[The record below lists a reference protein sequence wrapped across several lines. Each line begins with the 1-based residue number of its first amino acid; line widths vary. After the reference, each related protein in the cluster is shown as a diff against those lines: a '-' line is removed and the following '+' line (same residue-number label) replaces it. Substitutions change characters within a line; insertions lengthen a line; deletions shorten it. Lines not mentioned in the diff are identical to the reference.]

1 MERLSFTFYRS
12 FYEAIE
18 DLPKSKQLEVY
29 RAIMRFGFDGED
41 AELAGVSAAVFKII
55 RPILEKNL
63 KKFKNG
69 CKGGEYG
76 ILGAEYGIR
85 GGRPPKEP
93 PQITGQEP
101 PQITPQITPVNINN
115 KIKKEKEK
123 KIQKEKTN
131 FSFDACVFETL
142 KERVNKLFN
151 RRSTTAWSE
160 KEIKQ
165 LKAVAKREGVLDE
178 LTEIEACYNSG
189 YEYRRKDVITF
200 LNNFATELD
209 RARNYNQRTC
219 PNQGET
225 SSEAEPMYKA
235 GRDYVE
241 PAPIAGEDTPI
252 ESPDDMPARNFREDE
267 ND

>member
-41 AELAGVSAAVFKII
+41 TELTGVSAAVFKII

-85 GGRPPKEP
+85 GGRPPKET
-93 PQITGQEP
+93 PQITGQE
-101 PQITPQITPVNINN
+101 TPQITGQETPVIININ
-115 KIKKEKEK
+115 KKEKEK

-131 FSFDACVFETL
+131 FSFDAHVSEI
-142 KERVNKLFN
+142 KERVNRLFN
-151 RRSTTAWSE
+151 RRSSTAWSD
-160 KEIKQ
+160 KETKQ

-178 LTEIEACYNSG
+178 LAEIEALYNSG

-209 RARNYNQRTC
+209 RARNSNQGTC

-241 PAPIAGEDTPI
+241 PAPKAGGETPI
-252 ESPDDMPARNFREDE
+252 KRADMRAINFREGE

>member
-29 RAIMRFGFDGED
+29 RAIMRFGLDGED
-41 AELAGVSAAVFKII
+41 TELAGVSAAVFKII

-76 ILGAEYGIR
+76 IFGAEYGIR
-85 GGRPPKEP
+85 GGRPPKET
-93 PQITGQEP
+93 PQITGQE
-101 PQITPQITPVNINN
+101 TPVNINN
-115 KIKKEKEK
+115 KIEKEKEK
-123 KIQKEKTN
+123 KIQKEKTS
-131 FSFDACVFETL
+131 FSFDAENL

-151 RRSTTAWSE
+151 RRESTAWSD
-160 KEIKQ
+160 KETKQ

-178 LTEIEACYNSG
+178 LTEIETLYNSG
-189 YEYRRKDVITF
+189 YQYKRKDVITF
-200 LNNFATELD
+200 LNNFSTELD
-209 RARNYNQRTC
+209 RARSRNQETFQ
-219 PNQGET
+219 NQGET
-225 SSEAEPMYKA
+225 SSETEPMYKA
-235 GRDYVE
+235 GVDWPE
-241 PAPIAGEDTPI
+241 PAPKAGGETPI
-252 ESPDDMPARNFREDE
+252 KRADMRAINFREGE

>member
-41 AELAGVSAAVFKII
+41 TELTGVSAAVFKII

-85 GGRPPKEP
+85 GGRPPKET
-93 PQITGQEP
+93 PQITGQETP
-101 PQITPQITPVNINN
+101 RITGQETPAIININ
-115 KIKKEKEK
+115 KKEKEK

-131 FSFDACVFETL
+131 FSFDAHVSEI

-151 RRSTTAWSE
+151 RRSSTAWSD
-160 KEIKQ
+160 KETKQ

-178 LTEIEACYNSG
+178 LAEIEALYNSG
-189 YEYRRKDVITF
+189 YQYRRRDVITF
-200 LNNFATELD
+200 LNNFDVELD
-209 RARNYNQRTC
+209 RARNRNQETFQ
-219 PNQGET
+219 NQGET
-225 SSEAEPMYKA
+225 SSETEPMYKTGVDWA
-235 GRDYVE
+235 G
-241 PAPIAGEDTPI
+241 PAPIAGGETPI
-252 ESPDDMPARNFREDE
+252 KSSDDMRAINFREGE

>member
-41 AELAGVSAAVFKII
+41 TELTGVSAAVFKII

-85 GGRPPKEP
+85 GGRPPKET
-93 PQITGQEP
+93 PQITGQE
-101 PQITPQITPVNINN
+101 TPAIININ
-115 KIKKEKEK
+115 KKEKEK

-131 FSFDACVFETL
+131 FSFDAHVSEI
-142 KERVNKLFN
+142 KERVNRLFN
-151 RRSTTAWSE
+151 RRSSTAWSE

-165 LKAVAKREGVLDE
+165 LKAVAKREGVLEE
-178 LTEIEACYNSG
+178 LAEIETLYNSG

-200 LNNFATELD
+200 LNNFSTELD
-209 RARNYNQRTC
+209 RARNRNQETFQ
-219 PNQGET
+219 NQGET
-225 SSEAEPMYKA
+225 SSEAEPMYKTGVDWA
-235 GRDYVE
+235 E
-241 PAPIAGEDTPI
+241 PAPIAGGGTPI
-252 ESPDDMPARNFREDE
+252 KSSDDMRAINFREGE

>member
-41 AELAGVSAAVFKII
+41 TELAGVSAAVFKII

-85 GGRPPKEP
+85 GGRPPKE
-93 PQITGQEP
+93 T
-101 PQITPQITPVNINN
+101 PQITPQITGLETPQITPAIININ
-115 KIKKEKEK
+115 KKEKEK

-131 FSFDACVFETL
+131 FSFDAHVFENL
-142 KERVNKLFN
+142 KDRVNKLFN
-151 RRSTTAWSE
+151 RRSTTAWSD
-160 KEIKQ
+160 KETKQ
-165 LKAVAKREGVLDE
+165 LKAIAKREGVLDE
-178 LTEIEACYNSG
+178 LTEIEALYNSG
-189 YEYRRKDVITF
+189 YQYRRRDVVTF
-200 LNNFATELD
+200 LNNFDVELD
-209 RARNYNQRTC
+209 RARNRNQGTFQ
-219 PNQGET
+219 NQGET
-225 SSEAEPMYKA
+225 SSETEPMHKA
-235 GRDYVE
+235 GWVE
-241 PAPIAGEDTPI
+241 PAPIAGDTPI
-252 ESPDDMPARNFREDE
+252 KSSADMPALNFREDE

>member
-1 MERLSFTFYRS
+1 MERSSFTFYRS
-12 FYEAIE
+12 FYEATE

-93 PQITGQEP
+93 PQIT
-101 PQITPQITPVNINN
+101 PQITGLETPQITPAIININ
-115 KIKKEKEK
+115 KKEKEK
-123 KIQKEKTN
+123 KIQKEKTS
-131 FSFDACVFETL
+131 FSFDARVFENL
-142 KERVNKLFN
+142 KDRVNKLFN

-178 LTEIEACYNSG
+178 LTEIETLYNSG
-189 YEYRRKDVITF
+189 YEYKRKDVITF
-200 LNNFATELD
+200 LNNFSTELD
-209 RARNYNQRTC
+209 RARNRNQGTFQ
-219 PNQGET
+219 NQGET
-225 SSEAEPMYKA
+225 SSETEPMYKA
-235 GRDYVE
+235 GWVE
-241 PAPIAGEDTPI
+241 PAPIAGDTPI
-252 ESPDDMPARNFREDE
+252 KSFANMPARNFREDE

>member
-41 AELAGVSAAVFKII
+41 TELTGVSAAVFKII

-85 GGRPPKEP
+85 GGRPPKET
-93 PQITGQEP
+93 PQITGQETP
-101 PQITPQITPVNINN
+101 RITGQETPAIININ
-115 KIKKEKEK
+115 KKEKEK

-131 FSFDACVFETL
+131 FSFDAHVSEI
-142 KERVNKLFN
+142 KERVNRLFN
-151 RRSTTAWSE
+151 RRSSTAWSD
-160 KEIKQ
+160 KETKQ

-178 LTEIEACYNSG
+178 LAEIETLYNSG

-209 RARNYNQRTC
+209 RARNSNQGTC

-241 PAPIAGEDTPI
+241 PAPKAGGETPI
-252 ESPDDMPARNFREDE
+252 KRADMRAINFREGE

>member
-41 AELAGVSAAVFKII
+41 TELTGVSAAVFKII

-85 GGRPPKEP
+85 GGRPPKET
-93 PQITGQEP
+93 PQITGQETP
-101 PQITPQITPVNINN
+101 RITGQETPAIININ
-115 KIKKEKEK
+115 KKEKEK
-123 KIQKEKTN
+123 KMQKEKTS
-131 FSFDACVFETL
+131 FSFDARIFENL

-151 RRSTTAWSE
+151 RRSSTAWSD
-160 KEIKQ
+160 KETKQ

-178 LTEIEACYNSG
+178 LAEIEALYNSG

-209 RARNYNQRTC
+209 RARNSNQGTC

-241 PAPIAGEDTPI
+241 PAPKAGGETPI
-252 ESPDDMPARNFREDE
+252 KRADDMRAINFREGE

>member
-41 AELAGVSAAVFKII
+41 TELTGVSAAVFKII

-85 GGRPPKEP
+85 GGRPPKET
-93 PQITGQEP
+93 PQITGQETP
-101 PQITPQITPVNINN
+101 RITGQETPAIININ
-115 KIKKEKEK
+115 KKEKEK

-131 FSFDACVFETL
+131 FSFDAHVSEI
-142 KERVNKLFN
+142 KERVNRLFN
-151 RRSTTAWSE
+151 RRSSTAWSE
-160 KEIKQ
+160 KEVKQ

-178 LTEIEACYNSG
+178 LAEIETLYNSG

-200 LNNFATELD
+200 LNNFSTELD
-209 RARNYNQRTC
+209 RARSRNQGTFQ
-219 PNQGET
+219 NQGET

-241 PAPIAGEDTPI
+241 PAPKAGGETPI
-252 ESPDDMPARNFREDE
+252 KRADMRAINFREGE

>member
-41 AELAGVSAAVFKII
+41 TELTGVSAAVFKII

-85 GGRPPKEP
+85 GGRPPKET
-93 PQITGQEP
+93 PQITGQETP
-101 PQITPQITPVNINN
+101 RITGQETPAIININ
-115 KIKKEKEK
+115 KKEKEK

-131 FSFDACVFETL
+131 FSFDAHVSEI

-151 RRSTTAWSE
+151 RRSSTAWSD
-160 KEIKQ
+160 KETKQ

-178 LTEIEACYNSG
+178 LAEIEALYNSG
-189 YEYRRKDVITF
+189 YQYRRRDVITF
-200 LNNFATELD
+200 LNNFDVELD
-209 RARNYNQRTC
+209 RARNRNQETFQ
-219 PNQGET
+219 NQGET
-225 SSEAEPMYKA
+225 SSETEPMYKTGVDWA
-235 GRDYVE
+235 E
-241 PAPIAGEDTPI
+241 PAPIAGGGTPI
-252 ESPDDMPARNFREDE
+252 KSSDDMRAINFREGE

>member
-41 AELAGVSAAVFKII
+41 TELTGVSAAVFKII

-85 GGRPPKEP
+85 GGRPPKE
-93 PQITGQEP
+93 
-101 PQITPQITPVNINN
+101 TPAIININ
-115 KIKKEKEK
+115 KKEKEK

-131 FSFDACVFETL
+131 FSFDAHVSEI
-142 KERVNKLFN
+142 KERVNRLFN
-151 RRSTTAWSE
+151 RRSSTAWSE
-160 KEIKQ
+160 KETKQ

-178 LTEIEACYNSG
+178 LAEIEAFYNSG

-209 RARNYNQRTC
+209 RARNSNQGTC

-241 PAPIAGEDTPI
+241 PAPKAGGETPI
-252 ESPDDMPARNFREDE
+252 KRADMRAINFREGE

>member
-41 AELAGVSAAVFKII
+41 TELTGVSAAVFKII

-85 GGRPPKEP
+85 GGRPPKKN
-93 PQITGQEP
+93 PQITGQE
-101 PQITPQITPVNINN
+101 TPQITGQETPAIININ
-115 KIKKEKEK
+115 KKEKEK

-131 FSFDACVFETL
+131 FSFDAHVSEI
-142 KERVNKLFN
+142 KERVNRLFN
-151 RRSTTAWSE
+151 RRSSTAWSE
-160 KEIKQ
+160 KEVKQ

-178 LTEIEACYNSG
+178 LAEIEALYNSG

-209 RARNYNQRTC
+209 RARNSNQGTFQ
-219 PNQGET
+219 NQGET
-225 SSEAEPMYKA
+225 SSETEPMYKTGVDWA
-235 GRDYVE
+235 E
-241 PAPIAGEDTPI
+241 PAPIAGGGTPI
-252 ESPDDMPARNFREDE
+252 KSSDDMRAINFREGE

>member
-41 AELAGVSAAVFKII
+41 TELTGVSAAVFKII

-85 GGRPPKEP
+85 GGRPPKET
-93 PQITGQEP
+93 PQITGQE
-101 PQITPQITPVNINN
+101 TPQITGQETPAIININ
-115 KIKKEKEK
+115 KKEKEK

-131 FSFDACVFETL
+131 FSFDAHVSEI
-142 KERVNKLFN
+142 KERVNRLFN
-151 RRSTTAWSE
+151 RRSSTAWSE
-160 KEIKQ
+160 KEVKQ

-178 LTEIEACYNSG
+178 LAEIEALYNSG

-209 RARNYNQRTC
+209 RARNSNQGTC

-241 PAPIAGEDTPI
+241 PAPKAGGETPI
-252 ESPDDMPARNFREDE
+252 KRADMRAINFREGE

>member
-41 AELAGVSAAVFKII
+41 TELTGVSAAVFKII

-85 GGRPPKEP
+85 GGRPPKET
-93 PQITGQEP
+93 PQITGQE
-101 PQITPQITPVNINN
+101 TPVIININ
-115 KIKKEKEK
+115 KKEKEK

-131 FSFDACVFETL
+131 FSFDAHVSEI
-142 KERVNKLFN
+142 KERVNRLFN
-151 RRSTTAWSE
+151 RRSSTAWSE
-160 KEIKQ
+160 KEVKQ

-178 LTEIEACYNSG
+178 LAEIEALYNSG

-209 RARNYNQRTC
+209 RARNSNQGTC

-225 SSEAEPMYKA
+225 SSETEPMYKA

-241 PAPIAGEDTPI
+241 PAPKAGGETPI
-252 ESPDDMPARNFREDE
+252 KRADMRAINFREGE

>member
-41 AELAGVSAAVFKII
+41 TELTGVSAAVFKII

-85 GGRPPKEP
+85 GGRPPKET
-93 PQITGQEP
+93 PQITGQE
-101 PQITPQITPVNINN
+101 TPVNINN
-115 KIKKEKEK
+115 KIEKEKEK
-123 KIQKEKTN
+123 KIQKEKTS
-131 FSFDACVFETL
+131 FSFDARIFENL

-151 RRSTTAWSE
+151 RRSSTAWSD
-160 KEIKQ
+160 KETKQ

-178 LTEIEACYNSG
+178 LAEIEALYNSG

-209 RARNYNQRTC
+209 RARNSNQGTC

-241 PAPIAGEDTPI
+241 PAPKAGGETPI
-252 ESPDDMPARNFREDE
+252 KRADMRAINFREGE

>member
-41 AELAGVSAAVFKII
+41 TELTGVSAAVFKII

-85 GGRPPKEP
+85 GGRPPKET
-93 PQITGQEP
+93 PQITGQE
-101 PQITPQITPVNINN
+101 TPQITGQEIPVNINN
-115 KIKKEKEK
+115 KIEKEKEK
-123 KIQKEKTN
+123 KIQKEKTS
-131 FSFDACVFETL
+131 FSFDARIFENL

-151 RRSTTAWSE
+151 RRSSTAWSD
-160 KEIKQ
+160 KETKQ
-165 LKAVAKREGVLDE
+165 LKAVAKREGVLEE
-178 LTEIEACYNSG
+178 LAEIETLYNSG

-200 LNNFATELD
+200 LNNFSTELD
-209 RARNYNQRTC
+209 RARSRNQGTFQ
-219 PNQGET
+219 NQGET
-225 SSEAEPMYKA
+225 SSETEPMYKA
-235 GRDYVE
+235 GVDWAE
-241 PAPIAGEDTPI
+241 PAPIAGGGTPI
-252 ESPDDMPARNFREDE
+252 KSSDDMRAINFREGE

>member
-1 MERLSFTFYRS
+1 MERSSFTFYRS

-18 DLPKSKQLEVY
+18 DLPKSKQFEVY

-93 PQITGQEP
+93 PQIT
-101 PQITPQITPVNINN
+101 PQITGLETPQITPAIIN
-115 KIKKEKEK
+115 KKEKEK
-123 KIQKEKTN
+123 KIQKEKTS
-131 FSFDACVFETL
+131 FSFDARVFENL
-142 KERVNKLFN
+142 KDRVNKLFN

-178 LTEIEACYNSG
+178 LTEIETLYNSG
-189 YEYRRKDVITF
+189 YQYKRKDVITF
-200 LNNFATELD
+200 LNNFSTELD
-209 RARNYNQRTC
+209 RARSHNQEAC
-219 PNQGET
+219 QNQGET
-225 SSEAEPMYKA
+225 SSETEPMYKA
-235 GRDYVE
+235 GVDWSE
-241 PAPIAGEDTPI
+241 PAPIAGGGTPI
-252 ESPDDMPARNFREDE
+252 KSSDDMRAINFREGE

>member
-41 AELAGVSAAVFKII
+41 TELTGVSAAVFKII

-76 ILGAEYGIR
+76 ILEYGIR
-85 GGRPPKEP
+85 GGRPPKET
-93 PQITGQEP
+93 PQITGQETP
-101 PQITPQITPVNINN
+101 RITGQETPAIININ
-115 KIKKEKEK
+115 KKEKEK

-131 FSFDACVFETL
+131 FSFDAHVSEI
-142 KERVNKLFN
+142 KERVNRLFN
-151 RRSTTAWSE
+151 RRSSTAWSE
-160 KEIKQ
+160 KEVKQ
-165 LKAVAKREGVLDE
+165 LKAVAKREGVLEE
-178 LTEIEACYNSG
+178 LAEIETLYNSG

-200 LNNFATELD
+200 LNNFSTELD
-209 RARNYNQRTC
+209 RARNRNQETFQ
-219 PNQGET
+219 NQGET
-225 SSEAEPMYKA
+225 SSETEPMYKTGVDWA
-235 GRDYVE
+235 E
-241 PAPIAGEDTPI
+241 PAPIAGGGTPI
-252 ESPDDMPARNFREDE
+252 KSSDDMRAINFREGE

>member
-41 AELAGVSAAVFKII
+41 TELAGVSAAVFKII

-76 ILGAEYGIR
+76 NLGAEYGIR
-85 GGRPPKEP
+85 GGRPPKET
-93 PQITGQEP
+93 PQITGQE
-101 PQITPQITPVNINN
+101 TPVIININ
-115 KIKKEKEK
+115 KKEKEK

-131 FSFDACVFETL
+131 FSFDAHVSEI
-142 KERVNKLFN
+142 KERVNRLFN

-178 LTEIEACYNSG
+178 LAEIEALYNSG

-209 RARNYNQRTC
+209 RARNSNQGTC

-241 PAPIAGEDTPI
+241 PAPKAGGETPI
-252 ESPDDMPARNFREDE
+252 KNLSLNKDLK
-267 ND
+267 

>member
-41 AELAGVSAAVFKII
+41 TELTGVSAAVFKII

-85 GGRPPKEP
+85 GGRPPKET
-93 PQITGQEP
+93 PQITGQE
-101 PQITPQITPVNINN
+101 TPVIININ
-115 KIKKEKEK
+115 KKEKEK

-131 FSFDACVFETL
+131 FSFDAHVFENL
-142 KERVNKLFN
+142 KDRVNKLFN

-178 LTEIEACYNSG
+178 LAEIEALYNSG

-200 LNNFATELD
+200 LNNFSTELD
-209 RARNYNQRTC
+209 RARSRNQGTFQ
-219 PNQGET
+219 NQGET
-225 SSEAEPMYKA
+225 SSETEPMYKA
-235 GRDYVE
+235 GVDWAE
-241 PAPIAGEDTPI
+241 PAPIAGGGTPI
-252 ESPDDMPARNFREDE
+252 KSSDDMRAINFREGE

>member
-41 AELAGVSAAVFKII
+41 TELTGVSAAVFKII

-85 GGRPPKEP
+85 GGRPPKET
-93 PQITGQEP
+93 PQITGQET
-101 PQITPQITPVNINN
+101 PQITGQETPVNINN
-115 KIKKEKEK
+115 KIEKEKEK
-123 KIQKEKTN
+123 KIQKEKTS
-131 FSFDACVFETL
+131 FSFDARIFENL

-151 RRSTTAWSE
+151 RRSSTAWSD
-160 KEIKQ
+160 KETKQ

-178 LTEIEACYNSG
+178 LAEIEALYNSG

-209 RARNYNQRTC
+209 RARNSNQGTC

-241 PAPIAGEDTPI
+241 PAPKAGGETPI
-252 ESPDDMPARNFREDE
+252 KRADMRAINFREGE

>member
-41 AELAGVSAAVFKII
+41 TELTGVSAAVFKII

-85 GGRPPKEP
+85 GGRPPKET

-101 PQITPQITPVNINN
+101 PQITGQETPAIININ
-115 KIKKEKEK
+115 KKEKEK

-131 FSFDACVFETL
+131 FSFDAHVSEI
-142 KERVNKLFN
+142 KERVNRLFN
-151 RRSTTAWSE
+151 RRSSTAWSE
-160 KEIKQ
+160 KEVKQ

-178 LTEIEACYNSG
+178 LAEIEALYNSG

-209 RARNYNQRTC
+209 RARNSNQGTC

-235 GRDYVE
+235 GRDYAE
-241 PAPIAGEDTPI
+241 PAPIAGGGTPI
-252 ESPDDMPARNFREDE
+252 KSSDDMRAINFREGE

>member
-41 AELAGVSAAVFKII
+41 TELTGVSAAVFKII

-85 GGRPPKEP
+85 GGRPPKET
-93 PQITGQEP
+93 PQITGQETP
-101 PQITPQITPVNINN
+101 RITGQETPAIININ
-115 KIKKEKEK
+115 KKEKEK

-131 FSFDACVFETL
+131 FSFDAHVSEI

-151 RRSTTAWSE
+151 RRSSTAWSD
-160 KEIKQ
+160 KETKQ

-178 LTEIEACYNSG
+178 LAEIEALYNSG
-189 YEYRRKDVITF
+189 YQYRRRDVITF
-200 LNNFATELD
+200 LNNFDVELD
-209 RARNYNQRTC
+209 RARNRNQETFQ
-219 PNQGET
+219 NQGET
-225 SSEAEPMYKA
+225 SSETEPMYKTGVDWA
-235 GRDYVE
+235 E
-241 PAPIAGEDTPI
+241 PAPIAGGETPI
-252 ESPDDMPARNFREDE
+252 KSSDDMRAINFREGE